1 MTAELMAEALSAF
14 LARRGSNGGVG
25 KSETLDDPW
34 LQNPFVR
41 AGVSSLYRFVRGVP
55 VLAVTGSRDA
65 EGEVKPLS
73 SDHQLSTLLAQPS
86 PMTFGA
92 ELWAQCL
99 AYKKLDGH
107 AFVLLYGKNGL
118 WDRRG
123 KEWPREMQAI
133 NTRCVSY
140 QEGDLDP
147 VTGAVRQWRVRQR
160 NGSEK
165 IVPSESMLHLRDF
178 DPRDPIGCSSPLA
191 PVWSGME
198 ADLNVDVYAAKWLAN
213 VGALGLW
220 LQVKGAKPGDDEMK
234 ALLAKFND
242 SFGGAANSGKT
253 FASGEDLEIKSPPTQ
268 SAKDMEMPRL
278 REWNRDTVKAVL
290 GVTDFEVGRVA
301 DYNRANS
308 ESAKAWL
315 VTNTVLPEL
324 EAFESAFWGHVAE
337 PVSRQERADVW
348 MRFDRDKI
356 AALKPALAESATT
369 ARTLI
374 ETGFDPVQVSEKL
387 ELGLDFV
394 EIDEPEP
401 PPPPV
406 VAAPPPPPVE
416 PTKSGPHIWVKRDKP
431 SKPSRAFALRIQ
443 HQWADQAERR
453 LGVKWRKFT
462 GRRYAE
468 TIRLVR
474 NLADVGPVS
483 PSVVETIM
491 GDAAAWREGAKA
503 AAESGLKGSGA
514 RLVDNFGAELGGFR
528 RLDVGQEAYQVAAAR
543 RVGQM
548 VEVGTALRR
557 RIQGSISRAIADAG
571 TDGVSVDALERV
583 LEQRFKGV
591 LPSNAATVART
602 EVGMFSSDVRRSLM
616 VAEGVDEHEWS
627 ASMDEHTR
635 EDHRIIDGERRPLGQ
650 RFSNGLLYPLES
662 GAPPEQVVNCRCVEL
677 PYLREAE

>member
-1 MTAELMAEALSAF
+1 MRRTKSLPSADAFFMSLRQIMAVAGDKFS
-14 LARRGSNGGVG
+14 
-25 KSETLDDPW
+25 DPW
-34 LQNPFVR
+34 TQNPFVR
-41 AGVSSLYRFVRGVP
+41 SGVTALYRIVRGVP
-55 VLAVTGSRDA
+55 FVGYVGDRNKPEEAKRLGDND
-65 EGEVKPLS
+65 PLS
-73 SDHQLSTLLAQPS
+73 VLVAKPNPIQSGGEFAASVVAYQALEGVAYVVMYGEGSAW
-86 PMTFGA
+86 
-92 ELWAQCL
+92 WAR
-99 AYKKLDGH
+99 D
-107 AFVLLYGKNGL
+107 GKNL
-118 WDRRG
+118 
-123 KEWPREMQAI
+123 PREMFP
-133 NTRCVSY
+133 
-140 QEGDLDP
+140 LDP
-147 VTGAVRQWRVRQR
+147 RTVAVEKRDDVTGLIRSYRIGGKTVIPAE
-160 NGSEK
+160 S
-165 IVPSESMLHLRDF
+165 IVAFREF
-178 DPRDPIGCSSPLA
+178 NPRDLQAGSASLQT
-191 PVWSGME
+191 VWASME
-198 ADLNVDVYAAKWLAN
+198 ADRLMDVFSAALLEN
-213 VGALGLW
+213 GASPGTVLKLKSEPSASQRKDLREQFDARHG
-220 LQVKGAKPGDDEMK
+220 GAKK
-234 ALLAKFND
+234 AGRTVVVGQD
-242 SFGGAANSGKT
+242 M
-253 FASGEDLEIKSPPTQ
+253 DLTAFPAQT
-268 SAKDMEMPRL
+268 AKDMEATAS
-278 REWNRDTVKAVL
+278 RDMYRDRIKAVL
-290 GVTDFEVGRVA
+290 GVTDYEVGQEQ
-301 DYNRANS
+301 DYSRAAS
-308 ESAKAWL
+308 ENARAWL
-315 VTNTVLPEL
+315 WTNTVLPTL
-324 EAFESAFWGHVAE
+324 ASIADQLWSHVFE
-337 PVSRQERADVW
+337 PLSRGQRQARWAD
-348 MRFDRDKI
+348 FDLSKV
-356 AALKPALAESATT
+356 AALRKPLGEAATT
-369 ARTLI
+369 AATLI
-374 ETGFDPVQVSEKL
+374 ATGFDPVQVSEKL

-401 PPPPV
+401 PPPPPV

-416 PTKSGPHIWVKRDKP
+416 PTKSGPYIWTKRDKP

-503 AAESGLKGSGA
+503 AAEAGLKGSGA

-528 RLDVGQEAYQVAAAR
+528 RIDVGQEAYQVAAAR

-571 TDGVSVDALERV
+571 TDGVSVDALEKV
-583 LEQRFKGV
+583 LQQRFAGV

-635 EDHRIIDGERRPLGQ
+635 DDHRQVDGERRPIGT

-662 GAPPEQVVNCRCVEL
+662 GAPAAQVVNCRCVEL